1 MTIARNGMLLGAAL
15 AALFSLATVGRA
27 DTMSYADAV
36 TTLAKECGADIN
48 RYCGAEN
55 LGNGRIQACL
65 EKNASKV
72 SPTCTSTLA
81 SVLTSISQRQ
91 EAQASVFKV
100 CQHDISQ
107 YCNGVKGDGHILACL
122 VETKRVD
129 NRGCNQA
136 ITDAGWR

>member
-1 MTIARNGMLLGAAL
+1 MIERVGIFAGAAL
-15 AALFSLATVGRA
+15 AAFLSITTLGRA
-27 DTMSYADAV
+27 DTVSYADAV
-36 TTLAKECGADIN
+36 TTLAKGCGSDIKRFCN
-48 RYCGAEN
+48 GQN
-55 LGNGRIQACL
+55 LGNGRIKACL

-72 SPTCTSTLA
+72 SPTCTSTLG
-81 SVLTSISQRQ
+81 SVMTSIAQRQ

-107 YCNGVKGDGHILACL
+107 YCNGVKGDGNILSCL

-129 NRGCNQA
+129 NRECNQA